1 MQLCTR
7 PNLGGEDALRFQ
19 QLALD
24 RDLNINCVGFNGQ
37 TPLLLLC
44 SFNQNK
50 DLCRYLEI
58 LLTRRTLDI
67 NWKDKDDCNALFNLC
82 LHRRDNPLLEL
93 FRLLI
98 GHEINVNSCNHKK
111 WNVLRILCVTYMGN
125 DLIEIIRL
133 LIEHNAKDDKG
144 WAAHFLLMRGFTKDS
159 EVIQILEKA
168 YCNDDDNHTN

>member
-7 PNLGGEDALRFQ
+7 PNLGAEDALRFQ

-37 TPLLLLC
+37 TPLLALC

-133 LIEHNAKDDKG
+133 LIEHNAKDDK
-144 WAAHFLLMRGFTKDS
+144 
-159 EVIQILEKA
+159 
-168 YCNDDDNHTN
+168 